1 MDEVL
6 ALPSDKAARIALRT
20 QQVIAHEAG
29 VTHVADPLGGSWFV
43 EELTD
48 EMERRAEEVFE
59 HLDQAGDGS
68 MLEGVY
74 TGIEDGWFQGR
85 IADAAYDLER
95 RIQSGRRVV
104 VGVNRFTEG
113 SDVDELEIL
122 QITPEDE
129 ERQLKRLAESGPSG
143 IRRPWP
149 PPSTA
154 SGPTPPRPR

>member
-1 MDEVL
+1 MRW
-6 ALPSDKAARIALRT
+6 S
-20 QQVIAHEAG
+20 
-29 VTHVADPLGGSWFV
+29 GGP
-43 EELTD
+43 
-48 EMERRAEEVFE
+48 RRFE

-129 ERQLKRLAESGPSG
+129 ERQLKRLAEV
-143 IRRPWP
+143 RAERDQ
-149 PPSTA
+149 A
-154 SGPTPPRPR
+154 SVASALDRLRADAAETEVNLVPALVEAVKTYASLGEVTDALADVFGRYVEKPVL